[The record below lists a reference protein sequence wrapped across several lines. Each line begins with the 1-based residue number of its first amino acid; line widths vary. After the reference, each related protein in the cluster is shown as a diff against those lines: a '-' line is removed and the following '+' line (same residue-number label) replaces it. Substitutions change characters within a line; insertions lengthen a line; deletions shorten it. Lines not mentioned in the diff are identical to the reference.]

1 MKAIELIRAM
11 VADASIAEHAQVHRW
26 PGADYMSVERWLS
39 NCFGDF
45 RIKSGEVEECDYLV
59 LWQCDSNYFYPF
71 NANYAPDVVLE
82 RIEPELVATDDQEV
96 WLYKID

>member
-1 MKAIELIRAM
+1 MKAIDLIRAM
-11 VADASIAEHAQVHRW
+11 VADASIAEHGQVHGW
-26 PGADYMSVERWLS
+26 PGVDYMSVELWVS

-45 RIKSGEVEECDYLV
+45 RVKSGEVEEGDYLV

-82 RIEPELVATDDQEV
+82 RVNTDEADADDQEV
-96 WLYKID
+96 WLYKIN